1 MRTATLLLFALTA
14 CRADSIIIL
23 NSGISAGGSNSVTGT
38 NVLITPHPVWAT
50 SDAKW
55 ISYDNTGY
63 QGIVIPSSFETPAA
77 SFYQDFYM
85 TADTNRAVGDLT
97 VWADDTASVFL
108 DGVLLFSH
116 SFTMGPGCTSEGIG
130 CLPGHGVELAFDIL
144 GDFGSKH
151 TLQFDVY
158 QQGGGPFGLMY
169 SGTVALSDPP
179 VSESPEPAS
188 LGVLAAMLFGGTMIV
203 RKRNASASK

>member
-1 MRTATLLLFALTA
+1 MRAAILLLFVLTA
-14 CRADSIIIL
+14 CEADTIVL
-23 NSGISAGGSNSVTGT
+23 NSGISAGGSNSGTGAS
-38 NVLITPHPVWAT
+38 VLITPHPVWAP

-63 QGIVIPSSFETPAA
+63 QGIVVPSSMESPAA

-85 TADTNRAVGDLT
+85 TADTNRAVGDIT

-108 DGVLLFSH
+108 DGVLLFSR
-116 SFTMGPGCTSEGIG
+116 SLNLGSGCTADGIG

-151 TLQFDVY
+151 TLQFDVF
-158 QQGGGPFGLMY
+158 QQWGGPFGLMY
-169 SGTVALSDPP
+169 SGTIELSDPP
-179 VSESPEPAS
+179 VSETPEPAS
-188 LGVLAAMLFGGTMIV
+188 FGVIAAMLAGGAMVV